1 MADFKTALDALA
13 SGKLSLEAL
22 AGQLAKLLKENPK
35 FATRLLSQ
43 LDEAHKNGRLDN
55 KAYTEL
61 KRQINDF
68 RRTHATETE
77 SVPLADP
84 DSTEFARDTSA
95 GSEDSTQIN
104 RNVVAASEDSTEIK
118 AKKHVDTED
127 ATEIKSTQAT
137 GTEDSTEIKGS
148 TRVSSEDSTEIRGGN
163 AIGSEE
169 STEIRDRTR
178 STAGD
183 STEVLDESQ
192 SVPTGQ
198 SSVDFDISMES
209 NTSPSFGTGPTG
221 TGWEEPQQ
229 QTYSGPGHALG
240 VGDVIKQRFKLLDVL
255 GVGGMGKVFKGIDL
269 LKEEARDKNPYLA
282 IKLLNDDFKSH
293 PEAFISLQR
302 ESSRQQKLA
311 HPNIAT
317 VYDFDRIAGRGTPV
331 FITMELMEG
340 QPLNTYI
347 KKVVKKQGGLPF
359 PEAYNIIKQLGAAL
373 QYAHER
379 RLVHSDF
386 KPGNAFLCNDGT
398 VKTLDFGIARA
409 VKNPVT
415 GEAEKTLFDPGKL
428 GALTPA
434 YASLEMLEGEEPDTR
449 DDTYA
454 LGCVAYELLTSKHPF
469 NKLPATTARDNGLV
483 PPVVKGLNKKQNRA
497 LRRSVAF
504 KRDDRPQTVSE
515 FIEELEGKATWH
527 KNPIT
532 IAAGILLVIGIML
545 INPAIDYFHQKE
557 IEAIIADM
565 NTGGNAVLVEKLD
578 EMRLLEKADQVT
590 ITDQAREAIQRY
602 YSSEI
607 ARNID
612 ISSNNYN
619 FPNAATIL
627 ASVEQLYPASLFTQ
641 QQRNEIEFNK
651 KQKISELYQQF
662 IAALDPAQA
671 LQNPDSIDGT
681 KAVLEIIRNQ
691 IDPQH
696 PLLTDSRP
704 SNAYRLAA
712 NLAFENGNLD
722 QALSFVT
729 SGLQNAADDPLLTD
743 LQTKVQNAIRTG
755 ELNRTL
761 TDLQQQTQLASL
773 DNFKQNQAP
782 IIELAGLS
790 NPEASPILT
799 TLSGELGTIVK
810 AELARI
816 LGEGDRA
823 TAQTLAADIGPLL
836 TALSLANELTQI
848 KLAHLSGEERTA
860 AIQNMV
866 ATDKTTLETGLAT
879 PDLANPQ
886 WESEVLASVRQ
897 LDALQSEDPT
907 LAEAL
912 TGIRESL
919 ARLFI
924 DSATTTLN
932 ANRFDAAE
940 ILINRGLK
948 IAPEMVALI
957 DTRNLIANNRAEY
970 EKQLRISGLKDQ
982 FQVAVEAD
990 NITEANQIFETLKIE
1005 LPPEDGYITAQA
1017 PRALSESYR
1026 RLAERRAE
1034 SSEFASALQLAE
1046 AAVKLNPRDAG
1057 LQGIFEE
1064 YRARVNITELT
1075 DIFRNARVFTENE
1088 RADLARKVNEIER
1101 GAPGEYSDFLTQAE
1115 TILAER
1121 INSLA
1126 ASDENGAA
1134 ALADTASRIFSDSSV
1149 LLDLQSRFQLEPWP
1163 ERVVADAAL
1172 QAGELTKA
1180 GTLLQTAQSGQ
1191 YATHP
1196 DVLSLQKMLEE
1207 SINAANDAYQVYTSA
1222 RAAAGEEY
1230 GKLNAA
1236 KRLLYRAQGL
1246 WVDNPEY
1253 TTAESDIDVLIA
1265 NAPDN
1270 PSKRILQRADE
1281 NIASVSAD
1289 DMIRAA
1295 ADWKPIPSD
1304 RACTPDKASYGSRAR
1319 AICYDFINTGWRG
1332 PQMVVVPAGGTVANS
1347 FAIGKYEVS
1356 VADWSKYCALTGN
1369 CTPVTDR
1376 SKFDD
1381 PITGITLEQAQQYV
1395 NWLSERT
1402 GKTYRLPSAQEWEYA
1417 ASVGGELTAEAA
1429 AFRDIKGQLNC
1440 RVTLGDKVLKGTGLA
1455 TIKSGKP
1462 NKWGV
1467 YNFVGNVQE
1476 WVQEDSGASARGG
1489 AYSDA
1494 INNCEITTIRPHD
1507 GSADEITGFRVILED
1522 VG

>member
-13 SGKLSLEAL
+13 SGKITLDAL
-22 AGQLAKLLKENPK
+22 GKQLAKLLKDNPR
-35 FATRLLSQ
+35 FATRLLTQ
-43 LDEAHKNGRLDN
+43 LDDANNNGRLDN
-55 KAYTEL
+55 KSYTEL

-68 RRTHATETE
+68 RRSNARETE
-77 SVPLADP
+77 SDAPADP
-84 DSTEFARDTSA
+84 DSTEFARTDDIKSSEESTQIKKNVLPDSEESTA
-95 GSEDSTQIN
+95 IKAKRPAPSEDSTEIKSTSI
-104 RNVVAASEDSTEIK
+104 ASEDSTEIK
-118 AKKHVDTED
+118 
-127 ATEIKSTQAT
+127 STSIA
-137 GTEDSTEIKGS
+137 
-148 TRVSSEDSTEIRGGN
+148 SEDSTEVNER
-163 AIGSEE
+163 AQKHS
-169 STEIRDRTR
+169 
-178 STAGD
+178 GD
-183 STEVLDESQ
+183 ATQVLDDAQ
-192 SVPTGQ
+192 GVPTGQ
-198 SSVDFDISMES
+198 SSVDFDISMETS
-209 NTSPSFGTGPTG
+209 NTSPSLGTGSTG

-255 GVGGMGKVFKGIDL
+255 GIGGMGKVFKGIDL

-282 IKLLNDDFKSH
+282 IKLLNDDFKGH

-359 PEAYNIIKQLGAAL
+359 PEAYNIIRQLGAAL

-504 KRDDRPQTVSE
+504 KREDRPQTVAE

-527 KNPIT
+527 KNPLT
-532 IAAGILLVIGIML
+532 IAAGIMLIIGIML
-545 INPAIDYFHQKE
+545 INPAIDYFHQQE
-557 IEAIIADM
+557 IENIIAEI
-565 NTGGNAVLVEKLD
+565 NTGGNSVVVEKL
-578 EMRLLEKADQVT
+578 EEIRLLDKADQVT
-590 ITDQAREAIQRY
+590 ITDQSREAIQRY

-607 ARNID
+607 ARNIE

-619 FPNAATIL
+619 FPMAGSIL
-627 ASVEQLYPASLFTQ
+627 ASAEELYPASLFIQ

-671 LQNPDSIDGT
+671 LQDPDSIDGT
-681 KAVLEIIRNQ
+681 KAVLEIIRRQ

-712 NLAFENGNLD
+712 NLAFENGNLE
-722 QALSFVT
+722 QALSFVN
-729 SGLQNAADDPLLTD
+729 SGLQNAANDPLLTD
-743 LQTKVQNAIRTG
+743 LQTKVQNAIRVG
-755 ELNRTL
+755 ELNQDL
-761 TDLQQQTQLASL
+761 NGLQQQGQLATL
-773 DNFKQNQAP
+773 DNFKQHQAG
-782 IIELAGLS
+782 IIELATLS
-790 NPEASPILT
+790 NPDESPILT
-799 TLSGELGTIVK
+799 TLSADLGNVTNT
-810 AELARI
+810 ELARI
-816 LGEGDRA
+816 LNEGDR
-823 TAQTLAADIGPLL
+823 TMAQTFANEMESLL
-836 TALSLANELTQI
+836 GALSLARELTQI
-848 KLAHLSGEERTA
+848 KLAHLAGDERTA
-860 AIQNMV
+860 AIQAMV
-866 ATDKTTLETGLAT
+866 ATDKATLEARLAT
-879 PDLANPQ
+879 PDLVNPQ
-886 WESEVLASVRQ
+886 WEAEVLASVRE
-897 LDALQSEDPT
+897 LDALTTEDPAIAT
-907 LAEAL
+907 DLTTIRDALAQL
-912 TGIRESL
+912 YIS
-919 ARLFI
+919 
-924 DSATTTLN
+924 SATSTLN

-940 ILINRGLK
+940 IMINRGLK
-948 IAPEMVALI
+948 VAPEMTSLV
-957 DTRNLIANNRAEY
+957 DTRTLIANNRAEY

-990 NITEANQIFETLKIE
+990 NITEANQIFENLKIE
-1005 LPPEDGYITAQA
+1005 LPAEDGYLTSQA
-1017 PRALSESYR
+1017 PRALAESYR

-1034 SSEFASALQLAE
+1034 SSEYSTALQLAE

-1075 DIFRNARVFTENE
+1075 AIFRNARVFTENE

-1115 TILAER
+1115 TVLAER
-1121 INSLA
+1121 INTLA
-1126 ASDENGAA
+1126 QSDENSAA

-1172 QAGELTKA
+1172 QAGELTRA
-1180 GTLLQTAQSGQ
+1180 GTLLQAALTGE
-1191 YATHP
+1191 YASHP
-1196 DVLSLQKMLEE
+1196 DVLQLQKGLEE
-1207 SINAANDAYQVYTSA
+1207 NINSANEAFQVYVSA
-1222 RAAAGEEY
+1222 KAAAGEEY

-1246 WVDNPEY
+1246 WVDNPDF
-1253 TTAESDIDVLIA
+1253 TNAESEVDVLIA

-1281 NIASVSAD
+1281 NIAAVSED
-1289 DMIRAA
+1289 EMRRAA

-1304 RACTPDKASYGSRAR
+1304 RACTPDKASYGTRAR

-1332 PQMVVVPAGGTVANS
+1332 PQMVVVPAGGQVASS

-1381 PITGITLEQAQQYV
+1381 PITGITLQQAQQYV
-1395 NWLSERT
+1395 DWLSERT
-1402 GKTYRLPSAQEWEYA
+1402 GKTYRLPSAEEWEYA
-1417 ASVGGELTAEAA
+1417 ASVGGELTAEAP

-1476 WVQEDSGASARGG
+1476 WVQEGSATSARGG

-1494 INNCEITTIRPHD
+1494 INNCDITTIRPHD
-1507 GSADEITGFRVILED
+1507 GSADGITGFRVILEE